1 MSEEEYQFGLGLRD
15 LSVSKHWRELPR
27 DYSFLNHKTVLI
39 LPGSGTRSAKDA
51 NGMCKIAESMLNEN
65 IKNSVNICSLYYPR
79 ATEYREGAAARALFL
94 LDEYIIPLVSSKNK
108 EGDLVKIDAKSAAKN
123 LRNLVIFTHCY
134 GSYMVEILDEKL
146 FETLKSLNY
155 TPEEQKNIQRQLVVI
170 HHNCISDNMGRLDLH
185 STNLYRHTQA
195 DERCLPT
202 SFKNDGFQFFVQKEA
217 LNDDEALYV
226 KIAEN
231 QRVLLVSHV
240 SEYAEDEHN
249 NAYWSENKKTEGGI
263 KERRIFD
270 LIFNEAV
277 TSSYQ
282 ITGIE
287 DFIRQAANKAPDA
300 KDILTESLKYGKEFG
315 DEYEKYRSYIY
326 QNIEEL
332 KVKQQANQ
340 LKEKEIKNL
349 SPEILLYM
357 DNKEKTLLDY
367 AIEENNVM
375 QAKILWNNTRKFL
388 PKDNQP
394 LEDTAI
400 ISYNHKMIKRNN
412 KVYLQKMLKNNNPEM
427 FVVLAKGSDDLPRL
441 DYSVAND
448 KMLLTAAK
456 VYAGLPAKTEQ
467 LDKLYYYKSLIYM
480 YSRIEKMP
488 ETEEGNAIKGLLEA
502 KIFTKANA
510 KDMAVKHK
518 IKSYASQ
525 YGVDSLIK
533 KSQQVWEKNL
543 VESGYKEL
551 CK

>member
-1 MSEEEYQFGLGLRD
+1 MSGEEYRFGLGLRD
-15 LSVSKHWRELPR
+15 ANVSKHWRELPR
-27 DYSFLNHKTVLI
+27 DYSFLNHKTILI

-51 NGMCKIAESMLNEN
+51 NGMCKIAENMLEEN

-79 ATEYREGAAARALFL
+79 ATEYREGAAVRALFL

-108 EGDLVKIDAKSAAKN
+108 EGDLVKIDAHSAAKN

-134 GSYMVEILDEKL
+134 GSYMVETLDEKL

-155 TPEEQKNIQRQLVVI
+155 TPEEQKNIQRQLVVV
-170 HHNCISDNMGRLDLH
+170 HHNCISDNMGRLNLH

-202 SFKNDGFQFFVQKEA
+202 SFKNDGFQFYAQKEI
-217 LNDDEALYV
+217 LNDNEVLYV

-231 QRVLLVSHV
+231 QRVLLVSQV

-249 NAYWSENKKTEGGI
+249 NAYWSDYKKTEGGI
-263 KERRIFD
+263 KEEKIFN

-277 TSSYQ
+277 GSSYQ

-287 DFIRQAANKAPDA
+287 DFIRQVANKSPDS
-300 KDILTESLKYGKEFG
+300 KNVLTEALKYGKEYG
-315 DEYEKYRSYIY
+315 EEYEKYFSNICKT
-326 QNIEEL
+326 IEEL
-332 KVKQQANQ
+332 KIKQQTDQ
-340 LKEKEIKNL
+340 LKEKEIKVL
-349 SPEILLYM
+349 PPEILLYI
-357 DNKEKTLLDY
+357 DEKGKTLLDY
-367 AIEENNVM
+367 AIDDNKIV
-375 QAKILWNNTRKFL
+375 QAKILWNSIRKFL
-388 PKDNQP
+388 PKVNQP
-394 LEDTAI
+394 LEDVEI
-400 ISYNHKMIKRNN
+400 ISYNHKKIQQDNEI
-412 KVYLQKMLKNNNPEM
+412 YLQKMLKNNNPEM
-427 FVVLAKGSDDLPRL
+427 FVVLAKGSENLPRL
-441 DYSVAND
+441 NYAEAND

-456 VYAGLPAKTEQ
+456 VYAGLPAKTDQ

-488 ETEEGNAIKGLLEA
+488 ETEESNNIKELLEA

-525 YGVDSLIK
+525 YGVESLIK

-543 VESGYKEL
+543 MESGYKEL

>member
-1 MSEEEYQFGLGLRD
+1 M
-15 LSVSKHWRELPR
+15 
-27 DYSFLNHKTVLI
+27 
-39 LPGSGTRSAKDA
+39 
-51 NGMCKIAESMLNEN
+51 
-65 IKNSVNICSLYYPR
+65 
-79 ATEYREGAAARALFL
+79 
-94 LDEYIIPLVSSKNK
+94 
-108 EGDLVKIDAKSAAKN
+108 
-123 LRNLVIFTHCY
+123 
-134 GSYMVEILDEKL
+134 
-146 FETLKSLNY
+146 
-155 TPEEQKNIQRQLVVI
+155 
-170 HHNCISDNMGRLDLH
+170 
-185 STNLYRHTQA
+185 
-195 DERCLPT
+195 
-202 SFKNDGFQFFVQKEA
+202 
-217 LNDDEALYV
+217 
-226 KIAEN
+226 
-231 QRVLLVSHV
+231 
-240 SEYAEDEHN
+240 
-249 NAYWSENKKTEGGI
+249 
-263 KERRIFD
+263 
-270 LIFNEAV
+270 
-277 TSSYQ
+277 
-282 ITGIE
+282 
-287 DFIRQAANKAPDA
+287 
-300 KDILTESLKYGKEFG
+300 
-315 DEYEKYRSYIY
+315 
-326 QNIEEL
+326 
-332 KVKQQANQ
+332 
-340 LKEKEIKNL
+340 
-349 SPEILLYM
+349 
-357 DNKEKTLLDY
+357 
-367 AIEENNVM
+367 
-375 QAKILWNNTRKFL
+375 